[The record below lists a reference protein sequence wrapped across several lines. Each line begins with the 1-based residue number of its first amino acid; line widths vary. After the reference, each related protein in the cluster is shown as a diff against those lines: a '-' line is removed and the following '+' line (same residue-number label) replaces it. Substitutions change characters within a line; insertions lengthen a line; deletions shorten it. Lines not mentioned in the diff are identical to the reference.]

1 MSATWLRRGL
11 SVLTAVIAVFAMT
24 IPAAAQGGTIQVVV
38 IDRTNSRPINGARVV
53 LEGTRITGVTD
64 GRGELT
70 LANVP
75 PGTYSVRVLSIGYRS
90 ANQTVTV
97 SLGGTANLTYELGLS
112 AVALDEIVVTG
123 TGGAVTKRKLGIT
136 LGVVNVAKVQELV
149 DVSEFSS
156 LLRAR
161 IPGVRSI
168 STAGGVGG
176 SKRLLIRGV
185 TSFRMDQRP
194 VIYIDGV
201 RTDNARGV
209 SGAASGTACCS
220 FDGGVGGDRLND
232 LNPEDIER
240 IEVIKG
246 AAATTLYGTEATNG
260 VIQIFTKS
268 GRANSAPRW
277 TASYGGGFNRLR
289 DNLGGD
295 ERTRFVGPDGTRAK
309 KAGDLIETGII
320 QRGDITVQGGG
331 ESVTYFL
338 SGGIAYEEGSI
349 KPNDQIRG
357 NVRLNLNWTS
367 SDNWNFE
374 LQSAFVKYRVQLLQ
388 TGNNWT
394 ALLGNALIGN
404 PRAASAE
411 RPWGEAWTAIA
422 DIKEMQSESSVQ
434 RYTGGMTAN
443 FNPTESFGHR
453 LTLGLD
459 QTTDRLEKLFPWGR
473 PYVYVGTDGQRGIGF
488 RNFQAWTVDY
498 LGTLAFDLGS
508 SVQSDFS
515 FGAQGFWEEDRTNSA
530 VGDGFAGEGVTLVSG
545 AASRQGRE
553 GFREEINVGLFAQ
566 NRFSIGDNLFITA
579 GARLDGNSA
588 FGDNFGLQFYPK
600 AELAFVISDALTLPR
615 TISTLKFRG
624 AVGKSGLAPG
634 AFDQFRTFSPISRLE
649 GQAGVSP
656 NNPGNADLE
665 PEKTTEYEGGFDI
678 GLFEDRVSI
687 EITGYFAKTTDALLS
702 VPLPPSQGF
711 PSSQRRNIG
720 AIENKGWE
728 LKFDAAIIEGSDFRW
743 STGINMD
750 GNTNKITD
758 LGEFTTDC
766 NAARTECR
774 LGNSRLGYQ
783 VGASFS
789 RVITGYDL
797 ASNSH
802 TRSDTSEFVGNPN
815 PSFTGSMTQTVEFGA
830 FRVYGMMT
838 WESGHVAANSGRSY
852 QVRQLAADEL
862 LKFVADDGSFSA
874 QADSVLDRNRLVT
887 PFDSRDFLRIQEVS
901 VNYQFPSSFTSKLG
915 LGRTTM
921 SLSGQN
927 LMWWDSCNCLD
938 PTSTTYGGG
947 DGETDNSLF
956 LPVPV
961 PRTFMFSLR
970 TSF

>member
-201 RTDNARGV
+201 RMDNARGV